1 MSPLYI
7 EVFHPIDNK
16 WLKVGQIN
24 PKDRPGSLS
33 HNSENGKREMY
44 VFSCM
49 DDDLKSVICKSGFGM
64 DSESG
69 ITRTVIDYSKPKII
83 KELKKGESFEMK
95 IKNDKSPEAMTL
107 RFSHK

>member
-1 MSPLYI
+1 MSPLYV

-33 HNSENGKREMY
+33 HNGENGKREMY
-44 VFSCM
+44 VFSCAN
-49 DDDLKSVICKSGFGM
+49 DDLKSVIYKSGFGT

-69 ITRTVIDYSKPKII
+69 TTRIISDTPSPK
-83 KELKKGESFEMK
+83 L
-95 IKNDKSPEAMTL
+95 
-107 RFSHK
+107 

>member
-7 EVFHPIDNK
+7 EVLHPIDNR

-33 HNSENGKREMY
+33 HNREDGKREMY
-44 VFSCM
+44 VFSCA
-49 DDDLKSVICKSGFGM
+49 DDDLKSVIYKSGFGT

-69 ITRTVIDYSKPKII
+69 ITRTISDFSRPEII